1 MAFIIQCLFYK
12 LHIKMLSLTIWCII
26 EIYLVLCFFSSIVF
40 IQVVD
45 KIKLK
50 GNLEFISSI
59 LKIPSFLVVFA
70 LFVVLLLETFGGFAS
85 IGGIIELI
93 CCKDQYLWAQIGIT
107 SCSTAL
113 LVLLLGQRI
122 SQNYVDAKTIV
133 IYFIV
138 ALIGLTLV
146 F

>member
-1 MAFIIQCLFYK
+1 MDFIIDNIPLLF
-12 LHIKMLSLTIWCII
+12 
-26 EIYLVLCFFSSIVF
+26 VLGFLSIVF
-40 IQVVD
+40 IQSGLD
-45 KIKLK
+45 KILNWK
-50 GNLEFISSI
+50 GNLEFISST
-59 LKIPSFLVVFA
+59 LSSKIPSFLVVFA
-70 LFVVLLLETFGGFAS
+70 LFIVLLLETFGGFAS
-85 IGGIIELI
+85 LGGIIELI
-93 CCKDQYLWAQIGIT
+93 FCKDQFLWAQIGIS
-107 SCSTAL
+107 SCCLAL

>member
-1 MAFIIQCLFYK
+1 MDFIIDNIPLLF
-12 LHIKMLSLTIWCII
+12 
-26 EIYLVLCFFSSIVF
+26 VLGFLSIVF
-40 IQVVD
+40 IQSGLD
-45 KIKLK
+45 KILNWK
-50 GNLEFISSI
+50 GNLEFISST
-59 LKIPSFLVVFA
+59 LSSKIPSFLVVFA

-85 IGGIIELI
+85 LGGIIELI
-93 CCKDQYLWAQIGIT
+93 CCKDPYLWAQIGIL
-107 SCSTAL
+107 SCSSAL
-113 LVLLLGQRI
+113 LILLLGQRI